1 MRNTLWVNFQE
12 PIHPSIQ
19 EFSTLTKPSISA
31 NPSRISSS
39 SWVSTTTV
47 TSSPTISSVHKWML
61 GTRRLTNVPRM
72 SSIPMHLSVDD
83 GMWGNVQWKHVSTST
98 SVQSVTHDTNQ
109 RTVLAQQQHM
119 IWNGCVWIGH
129 GVISGPHIIFHSH
142 LLPLVQKWPP
152 PFVDVPMMELHN
164 VTALK
169 TIAAWPDLSKLSWLS
184 GLKDSMN
191 SYLHTL
197 IRFSLT
203 LSATA
208 LGKGYGHS
216 WTLTHQHQKIFLCHY
231 VS

>member
-1 MRNTLWVNFQE
+1 MNMRNTLWVKLQE
-12 PIHPSIQ
+12 SIHPSIQ

-61 GTRRLTNVPRM
+61 GTRPLTNVPRM

-152 PFVDVPMMELHN
+152 LLWMFLWWNSTMLLH
-164 VTALK
+164 LK
-169 TIAAWPDLSKLSWLS
+169 PLLLDQIFQNCHDYQDWKTP
-184 GLKDSMN
+184 
-191 SYLHTL
+191 
-197 IRFSLT
+197 
-203 LSATA
+203 
-208 LGKGYGHS
+208 
-216 WTLTHQHQKIFLCHY
+216 WTPIYTP
-231 VS
+231 